1 MSSAVGTVVDMR
13 ELVQLAA
20 EGKVTT
26 HVGRVAKL
34 SEINQIIDEL
44 KQGKFAG
51 RAIINNLAE

>member
-44 KQGKFAG
+44 EQGKFAG
-51 RAIINNLAE
+51 RAIINNLAD